1 MNNTSNKFH
10 KIIKVPKEIISKTPE
25 MYKLYT
31 THFKQIFENINYYL
45 SKKNPYY
52 EEVIEKI
59 KLYLKKLTVDYEL
72 NGDKYIPIIIKS
84 LIYENYKLAKNV
96 LPDLGILLKNN
107 FILGRIDIIK
117 YKADLDNFF
126 VKNIKM
132 FTNENII
139 NKKLNDLLI
148 IILTHLD
155 EIYKDEDIWIYLD
168 ECISNIIHN
177 IYMIN
182 NIQGEGNHLKKY
194 MNFFLDYIINS
205 KEKKKNKKK

>member
-1 MNNTSNKFH
+1 MTVEEL
-10 KIIKVPKEIISKTPE
+10 IKAEGKQVAKVVKEKHIRYMEEAVTKGVISRE
-25 MYKLYT
+25 DADE
-31 THFKQIFENINYYL
+31 I
-45 SKKNPYY
+45 
-52 EEVIEKI
+52 IEKI

-117 YKADLDNFF
+117 YKADLDNFL

-155 EIYKDEDIWIYLD
+155 EIYKDEDIWIYL
-168 ECISNIIHN
+168 ERNVRFIQ
-177 IYMIN
+177 IN
-182 NIQGEGNHLKKY
+182 V
-194 MNFFLDYIINS
+194 
-205 KEKKKNKKK
+205 